1 MFSVLLIYEETIT
14 STLDQLAKI
23 KIQTARTGNVD
34 VSSHVK
40 IKKIYEETV
49 FASILSFRFSIQT

>member
-14 STLDQLAKI
+14 STLDELAKI
-23 KIQTARTGNVD
+23 KIQTARTGDVD

-40 IKKIYEETV
+40 IKKNMRKLY
-49 FASILSFRFSIQT
+49 LLRF